1 VAEHH
6 GCDRCE
12 VRRSTGRGAE
22 DGRDLPEVFGA
33 EDAGGDDRERP
44 GIGRAEVVEPVN
56 GAVAEWAA

>member
-1 VAEHH
+1 MR
-6 GCDRCE
+6 RCL
-12 VRRSTGRGAE
+12 TLPLLRGGLA
-22 DGRDLPEVFGA
+22 PEVFGA